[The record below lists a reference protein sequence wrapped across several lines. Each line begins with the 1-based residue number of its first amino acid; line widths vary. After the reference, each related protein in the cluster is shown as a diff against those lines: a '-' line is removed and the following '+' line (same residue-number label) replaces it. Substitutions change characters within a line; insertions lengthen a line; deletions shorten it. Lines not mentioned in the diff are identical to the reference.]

1 MIEMKK
7 HEQAMFIA
15 GIWKQKE
22 EMINVYDPATDE
34 LIATVPKG
42 TKADMEE
49 ALRSAKKGLK
59 IASKMST
66 RQRMDILLNVVERI
80 LNEREEI
87 AQIISSEGV
96 KTISEAR
103 REARRAAETLR
114 LCAEEARRIGGTT
127 LNFDQMEGSEHRH
140 GYTVRFPIGIVGAI
154 TPFNDPLNL
163 VAHKI
168 GPAIASGNAVIL
180 KPATETPLSALW
192 LTRKFIEAGLPKHIL
207 NVVTGRGQDVIPPLV
222 EHPEV
227 RLISFTGG
235 LRTGEKLAKDAG
247 LKKISMELGANSPFL
262 VFADADVKK
271 AAKAAV
277 SGAFA
282 AGGQNCLSVQR
293 MLVSEQVVEDF
304 TKYCLEETA
313 ALQFGN
319 KKNEQDD
326 VGPLI
331 NEREANRVI
340 GWVDAAVDAGATVL
354 IGGKKYGN
362 YVEPTIMQDV
372 PRDSLLYQEEIFGPV
387 AMIQSFTTY
396 DEAMTLAN
404 EVNYGLQ
411 AGVFTTSLQTA
422 HNTIRDLHVGG
433 VMINDSSDFRID
445 AMPFGGTKGSGVGR
459 EGVYDAML
467 EMTEQRVVCFNDQD
481 Q

>member
-1 MIEMKK
+1 
-7 HEQAMFIA
+7 
-15 GIWKQKE
+15 
-22 EMINVYDPATDE
+22 
-34 LIATVPKG
+34 
-42 TKADMEE
+42 
-49 ALRSAKKGLK
+49 
-59 IASKMST
+59 MST

-207 NVVTGRGQDVIPPLV
+207 NVVTGRGQEVIPPLV

-271 AAKAAV
+271 
-277 SGAFA
+277 
-282 AGGQNCLSVQR
+282 QR
-293 MLVSEQVVEDF
+293 KPRFLGRLQQED
-304 TKYCLEETA
+304 KIVLA
-313 ALQFGN
+313 S
-319 KKNEQDD
+319 NEC
-326 VGPLI
+326 
-331 NEREANRVI
+331 
-340 GWVDAAVDAGATVL
+340 
-354 IGGKKYGN
+354 
-362 YVEPTIMQDV
+362 
-372 PRDSLLYQEEIFGPV
+372 S
-387 AMIQSFTTY
+387 
-396 DEAMTLAN
+396 
-404 EVNYGLQ
+404 
-411 AGVFTTSLQTA
+411 
-422 HNTIRDLHVGG
+422 
-433 VMINDSSDFRID
+433 
-445 AMPFGGTKGSGVGR
+445 
-459 EGVYDAML
+459 
-467 EMTEQRVVCFNDQD
+467 
-481 Q
+481 

>member
-22 EMINVYDPATDE
+22 EMINVYDPATNE

-42 TKADMEE
+42 TKADMKKRYGLQKKDK
-49 ALRSAKKGLK
+49 LRA
-59 IASKMST
+59 KMST

-207 NVVTGRGQDVIPPLV
+207 NVVTGRGQEVIPPLV

-271 AAKAAV
+271 QRKPRFL
-277 SGAFA
+277 GRFA

-313 ALQFGN
+313 ALQFGD

-340 GWVDAAVDAGATVL
+340 EWVDAAVDAGATVL
-354 IGGKKYGN
+354 TGGKKYGN

-387 AMIQSFTTY
+387 AMIQPFTTY

-459 EGVYDAML
+459 EGVYDAMV